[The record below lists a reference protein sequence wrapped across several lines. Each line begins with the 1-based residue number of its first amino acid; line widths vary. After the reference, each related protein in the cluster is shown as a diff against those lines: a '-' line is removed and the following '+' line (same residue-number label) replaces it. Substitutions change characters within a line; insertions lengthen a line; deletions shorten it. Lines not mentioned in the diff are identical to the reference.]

1 VLERVAVAGAQFAA
15 AALDVRKRSKSVV
28 LHLEEP
34 VRVVEGLRE
43 TEQGHRRNGWG
54 DITFSVVARQYA
66 CQAQPFATQWGT
78 PVAPLWPQEVGMA
91 KRSTTKRER
100 LDTPTG
106 SHFAKRDE
114 QGRFKEMDAV
124 GRSLSADRRTKAKR
138 AVKSG
143 HGDQG
148 DRKR

>member
-1 VLERVAVAGAQFAA
+1 MCAS
-15 AALDVRKRSKSVV
+15 ALNPSCFTSKSQSGWSKGSGRRSK
-28 LHLEEP
+28 
-34 VRVVEGLRE
+34 GIGG
-43 TEQGHRRNGWG
+43 TAGG

-124 GRSLSADRRTKAKR
+124 GRSLSADRRTTAKR